1 MTDFEYKTAFDRNVG
16 ILTEKEQQRLRGI
29 RVALAGMGGVG
40 GIYALALAR
49 MGIGRFS
56 IADGDRFELANFNR
70 QMGADAATVGRNKAE
85 VVAERIRAINPEADV
100 TVFDRHL
107 DESNIGAFLQDAEVV
122 VDGIETF
129 AVGAHR
135 LIAREAR
142 RQNQP
147 LVMAAPLGFSA
158 AMLCFDPQGM
168 TVDDYFNWQ
177 DGQANA
183 EQVVHFALGLA
194 PAGLHLNQIDFS
206 RVDITRRIGPSNV
219 AACLLCA
226 GLVATETARL
236 ALGRPGTRFAPA
248 FVQFDGL
255 THRLRRGR
263 LPFGNRGLG
272 QRVKKW
278 WLLRRFPGVLAEPDL
293 RGEALEGMVRP

>member
-1 MTDFEYKTAFDRNVG
+1 MTGFEYDAAFARNLG
-16 ILTEKEQQRLRGI
+16 ILSALEQERLRGT

-49 MGIGRFS
+49 MGFGRFCV
-56 IADGDRFELANFNR
+56 ADGDHFELANFNR

-85 VVAERIRAINPEADV
+85 VVAERIRAINPNAEV

-107 DESNIGAFLQDAEVV
+107 DEANIGAFLQDAAVV

-135 LIAREAR
+135 LVAREAR
-142 RQNQP
+142 RRNQP

-168 TVDDYFNWQ
+168 TVDDYFDWRE
-177 DGQANA
+177 GQTNA
-183 EQVVHFALGLA
+183 DQVVHFALGLA
-194 PAGLHLNQIDFS
+194 PAGLHVNQIDFT
-206 RVDITRRIGPSNV
+206 RVDIAQRVGPSNI

-236 ALGRPGTRFAPA
+236 AVGRPGTRFAPSY
-248 FVQFDGL
+248 VQFDGL
-255 THRLRRGR
+255 SQRLRRGR
-263 LPFGNRGLG
+263 LRFGNRGLG

-278 WLLRRFPGVLAEPDL
+278 WLLRRFPGVLAEPVCQ
-293 RGEALEGMVRP
+293 GAALEGMVRT

>member
-1 MTDFEYKTAFDRNVG
+1 MTGFEYETAFVRNLG
-16 ILTEKEQQRLRGI
+16 ILSEKEQERLRGT

-49 MGIGRFS
+49 MGFGRFCV
-56 IADGDRFELANFNR
+56 ADGDRFEWANFNR
-70 QMGADAATVGRNKAE
+70 QMGADAETVGRNKAE
-85 VVAERIRAINPEADV
+85 VLAERIRAINPDAEV
-100 TVFDRHL
+100 TRFDRHL
-107 DESNIGAFLQDAEVV
+107 DETNIGAFLQEAAVV

-142 RQNQP
+142 RRNQP

-168 TVDDYFNWQ
+168 TVDDYFDWR
-177 DGQANA
+177 DGQTNA
-183 EQVVHFALGLA
+183 DQVVHFALGLA
-194 PAGLHLNQIDFS
+194 PAGLHVDQIDFA
-206 RVDITRRIGPSNV
+206 RVDIARRVGPSNI

-226 GLVATETARL
+226 GLVATEAARL
-236 ALGRPGTRFAPA
+236 ALGRPGTRFAPSY
-248 FVQFDGL
+248 VQFDGL
-255 THRLRRGR
+255 SQRLRRGR
-263 LPFGNRGLG
+263 LRFGNRGLG

-278 WLLRRFPGVLAEPDL
+278 WLLRRFPGVLSEPAL
-293 RGEALEGMVRP
+293 RSSALEGMVGP